1 MNWSSPIIP
10 FQRQALLGLKRGG
23 NTSMRV
29 FLSKKDLITKDLTTS
44 QAKAWGDSQFLY
56 YNTLRHVTCGYA
68 TDDKSRIIKD
78 ERFSN
83 EFEML
88 RGVGFVY
95 GGLIRGF

>member
-1 MNWSSPIIP
+1 M
-10 FQRQALLGLKRGG
+10 GLKRGG

>member
-1 MNWSSPIIP
+1 M
-10 FQRQALLGLKRGG
+10 GLKRSE

-29 FLSKKDLITKDLTTS
+29 FLPNKDLITKDLTTS

-56 YNTLRHVTCGYA
+56 YNTLCHAACSYA

>member
-1 MNWSSPIIP
+1 
-10 FQRQALLGLKRGG
+10 
-23 NTSMRV
+23 MRV
-29 FLSKKDLITKDLTTS
+29 FLPNKDLITKDLTTS

-83 EFEML
+83 ELVCGIIFFW
-88 RGVGFVY
+88 RGVIGGF
-95 GGLIRGF
+95 F

>member
-1 MNWSSPIIP
+1 
-10 FQRQALLGLKRGG
+10 
-23 NTSMRV
+23 MRV
-29 FLSKKDLITKDLTTS
+29 FLPNKDLITKDLTAS
-44 QAKAWGDSQFLY
+44 QIKAWANPQFLY

-68 TDDKSRIIKD
+68 TDNKSRIIKD

-95 GGLIRGF
+95 GGLIRGFQSF

>member
-1 MNWSSPIIP
+1 
-10 FQRQALLGLKRGG
+10 
-23 NTSMRV
+23 MRV
-29 FLSKKDLITKDLTTS
+29 FLPNKDLITKDLTTS

-56 YNTLRHVTCGYA
+56 YNTLHHVTCGYA

>member
-1 MNWSSPIIP
+1 
-10 FQRQALLGLKRGG
+10 
-23 NTSMRV
+23 MRV
-29 FLSKKDLITKDLTTS
+29 FLPNKDLITKDLTTS
-44 QAKAWGDSQFLY
+44 QAKVWGDSQFLY

>member
-1 MNWSSPIIP
+1 M
-10 FQRQALLGLKRGG
+10 GLKRSE

>member
-56 YNTLRHVTCGYA
+56 YNT
-68 TDDKSRIIKD
+68 
-78 ERFSN
+78 
-83 EFEML
+83 
-88 RGVGFVY
+88 
-95 GGLIRGF
+95 

>member
-1 MNWSSPIIP
+1 MS
-10 FQRQALLGLKRGG
+10 A
-23 NTSMRV
+23 
-29 FLSKKDLITKDLTTS
+29 S
-44 QAKAWGDSQFLY
+44 QAKRNSQFLY
-56 YNTLRHVTCGYA
+56 YNTLRHAACSYA